1 MIKMEFQTKKKYV
14 KDKSAYPQ
22 PIAVVRQRLIPP
34 TPYTNQIGYNMIA
47 NLLNSTPCGV
57 CPHS

>member
-14 KDKSAYPQ
+14 KDKNAYPQ
-22 PIAVVRQRLIPP
+22 PVAVVQRLIPP
-34 TPYTNQIGYNMIA
+34 ITNPIGYNMIA
-47 NLLNSTPCGV
+47 NLTNSTPCGV

>member
-22 PIAVVRQRLIPP
+22 PVPVVQRLLPP
-34 TPYTNQIGYNMIA
+34 TSYTNQLGYNMIS
-47 NLLNSTPCGV
+47 NLSNSTPCGV